1 MTKQDFLKKV
11 TVLCD
16 TREQENAHILTDL
29 DKYSVKHISRKL
41 DFGDYSFMVDDK
53 DFSLSAVI
61 ERKGSIN
68 ELWGN
73 VTKDRQRFEKE
84 LSSISSLAKSGTL
97 LIEGV
102 EDWQSLKGY
111 TVPEWEMSAQ
121 NRQVKDIGVTIY
133 STLKSWSSSNRYSFD
148 VVFCKDKQDSA
159 GRILEVFYWFYHN
172 YKEQLK
178 PIKKP

>member
-11 TVLCD
+11 TILCD
-16 TREQENAHILTDL
+16 TREQENTHILNDL
-29 DKYSVKHISRKL
+29 DKYNVKHINRKL

-102 EDWQSLKGY
+102 QDWKSLKDY
-111 TVPEWEMSAQ
+111 TVPEWEMKAQ
-121 NRQVKDIGVTIY
+121 NRQVSAIGTTIY
-133 STLKSWSSSNRYSFD
+133 STLKAWSSASRYNFD
-148 VVFCKDKQDSA
+148 IVFSSDKADTA
-159 GRILEVFYWFYHN
+159 GKILEIFYWYFHS
-172 YKEQLK
+172 YKEQIKPLK
-178 PIKKP
+178 H